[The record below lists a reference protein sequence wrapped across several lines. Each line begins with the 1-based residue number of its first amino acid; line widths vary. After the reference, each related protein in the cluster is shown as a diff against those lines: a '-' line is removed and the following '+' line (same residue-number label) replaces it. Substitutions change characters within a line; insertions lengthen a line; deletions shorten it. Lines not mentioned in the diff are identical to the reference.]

1 MSNQFKFGKLFFW
14 IFLSVIPVLVWAFIM
29 PLSGGKF
36 FKGLDSGT
44 SNTIM
49 TVLFIL
55 PFLVSFIVIFK
66 IFRKPFMSFFG
77 GTRDMK
83 RIMLNGRPAMA
94 VVQQIGE
101 NSGGGVMT
109 INDQPYLNLQLEVHD
124 ESRSPYP
131 VSLDTIIPRAAVPQF
146 QPGAKIPVRVDPNDP
161 QQLVIDWNRGIS
173 PDTIAA
179 KPTVGNVDQWTSSDN
194 SLLDQQGIVGT
205 AKILNIED
213 TGRSENYN
221 PVVKMTYEVRSPK
234 IDTYTFTKEV
244 PLPTATIKM
253 LKKAV
258 RKSYPAKIHPH
269 DQTKIKVDITF

>member
-83 RIMLNGRPAMA
+83 RILTTGRPAMA

-101 NSGGGVMT
+101 NSRGGVMT
-109 INDQPYLNLQLEVHD
+109 INDQPFLNLQLEVHD
-124 ESRSPYP
+124 EGRSPYP

-146 QPGAKIPVRVDPNDP
+146 QPGANIPVRVDPNDP
-161 QQLVIDWNRGIS
+161 QQVVIDWKRGIS
-173 PDTIAA
+173 PATSAA
-179 KPTVGNVDQWTSSDN
+179 KPTVGNVDQWNSSDN
-194 SLLDQQGIVGT
+194 SLLDQQGINGT

-213 TGRSENYN
+213 TGRSENFN

-244 PLPTATIKM
+244 PLPTTTVKM
-253 LKKAV
+253 LKKVV
-258 RKSYPAKIHPH
+258 RKSFPAKIHPH